1 MLLTLP
7 TFAQTASLSNLGTA
21 NDFNLFVFGNNQ
33 VNGHQ
38 DINGRVAVGG
48 NLTATAQLDF
58 ATSEPEGSS
67 VSLVVGGFF
76 QTNNGELHG
85 SQLVAGNVS
94 ASSNYHIH
102 GDLRSNGSISL
113 TNCQIEG
120 SVVYGTTLSR
130 SNTSI
135 SGSVSQGTTSLPFDF
150 GAVQTDLTARSV
162 SWFGLASTGTKSTQG
177 SKLTLTGNLP
187 GLNVFSVTTAEL
199 DQYNQL
205 TIYAQNGATVL
216 VNVSG
221 ASGTSNIKF
230 NLSGGISENRV
241 LVNYRQATN
250 LSFSGARVKGS
261 VLAPLAAVAMNG
273 YEQKGT
279 LVCASLSGNGKLD
292 EATFTG
298 SLPDGS
304 SGGNPTLASLTITPA
319 TVTGGTS
326 TTGTVALTAAAP
338 AGGATVTL
346 ASNNGAASTPASVT
360 IPAGATSANFT
371 ITTSSVTS
379 TTTVTISGTYAGVT
393 KTAGLTINAP
403 PAVTNLSLSP
413 IQVAGGSSSTGTVT
427 IAGLAPA
434 GGVTVSLSSNST
446 SATVPASVVVP
457 AGAASATFTVSTSS
471 VSAQT
476 TATISA
482 SANGGVA
489 TAQLIITSPTLLSLT
504 LSPTTV
510 KGGASSTGTVTL
522 SSPAPTGGLTVALT
536 TASPA
541 SVPGSVVVPAGAT
554 SATFTVAT
562 VAVATNTTATVT
574 GSAGGVSKSA
584 TLTVTAP
591 TLLSL
596 TLSPTS
602 VNAGEPSTGT
612 VTISDPAPSGGLTV
626 ALASSSTFAT
636 VPASVSIPAGA
647 TSATFAV
654 STSDVPATTTATI
667 TASLNGVNKSA
678 SLEIIYVPPTL
689 LSLTVAPATVKGG
702 QSSTGTVTISKAAP
716 AGGTTITLASDN
728 AAATT
733 PSSVTVAA
741 GATTATFTIST
752 VAVPANV
759 TATISASLGGVTKTA
774 PLTITAPKLL
784 TLTLNPTSV
793 DGGQSSTGTV
803 TISDPAPVGG
813 LSIGLT
819 SSNAAATTPASVTI
833 PAGATSADFTV
844 ATSVVTAETMATITG
859 TLNGD
864 SASAIL
870 TIRYI
875 PPTPKLTLTVSPNQL
890 LGGLTARGTVT
901 LVGNVAPTG
910 GMVIQLASSDSAATV
925 PATVTIP
932 AGETS
937 TSFDIP
943 TTVVLAQRVATLTAT
958 GNGGSATATLTILPA
973 PCVESASLV
982 QSISFATNPLIG
994 GREVTGTVTLTG
1006 PAVAGGQAILL
1017 ASNDPTLVPVPAAIF
1032 IEGGQTTGTFTINT
1046 APVNLMSWVTVSAGY
1061 HASVA
1066 SATLTLNPGPESGLV
1081 GGGGMGSDGP
1091 SLTPA
1096 ALAAGYRLVP
1106 FLSGFPPAQ
1115 LGYGFLSFTSSPDSS
1130 IIGLVGNIGQESIK
1144 LPNRNY
1150 LAYTDKLPYTTSG
1163 ILGVRSG
1170 DGLYQSDFDSGFW
1183 RIGTDGNRLSRLVA
1197 GGTIRGGA
1205 QDVNPNTGGILVSGQ
1220 FASGVLYPAV
1230 EVDVL
1235 TGEWHIVAPGQ
1246 GSGAGAAFSEDGSL
1260 LFRKQFS
1267 GIEILEYGTSAL
1279 LSFIAQGGHGIAV
1292 GTGSLTNMVYT
1303 MDHDL
1308 IQVNTATGEKTTIVQ
1323 GNGALGSQLPSY
1335 DGEGNL
1341 FLAYNDRAMRLY
1353 PPLGAYF
1360 GTRLPEQIITR
1371 DDKNASYAPLS
1382 LSGTNYSG
1390 DLANAAAFDLSGVV
1404 GGVQAAQ
1411 VLRAGAITHGFEG
1424 TLDAQLGVRSLLG
1437 GTITSYATPIPSVE
1451 KLASPYNYSQ
1461 SWALP
1466 EVFYPELRLALG
1478 GLYTLGLTD
1487 KASGICGTW
1496 LFGDTPNA
1504 SWPGGRNQLTLKLS
1518 PRGLPI
1524 TMPGRVVGLTLPR
1537 PSRPVR
1543 GPWEIWQ
1550 GQTLIASALAPNGW
1564 DVEDDHTIYAG
1575 VAVTVPGAANTATY
1589 EVRFV
1594 GAAAPRGGAGSFRV
1608 LASSAL
1614 APTLKPLALSSSS
1627 VVGGATVTALVELD
1641 APAPAGGATVALSS
1655 RGGGISHPDRVD
1667 IPAGATS
1674 ATFVISTQPGAAT
1687 ARIQA
1692 SYNGYRVARLRIDGG
1707 APLPPGLG
1715 LLSVIV
1721 APGMVIGGQ
1730 DTSLTATLSGPAPDG
1745 GVLVNL
1751 ASSGPEAILP
1761 AQLYVPEGATVAS
1774 TAVQTTQVA
1783 AATTLTLTGELNG
1796 TSKTAQLT
1804 LVGQITAPTVVI
1816 TSPEDGMTFRVP
1828 NRSLNIDIRAAATV
1842 GAGATLQKIELFA
1855 NGNKIASLYGQNP
1868 VIHTQNFTPGVYE
1881 LQARAVDSF
1890 GQASLSEKV
1899 TIYLNDSFFQT
1910 PRPQIRPR
1918 GGNYTGPQTIT
1929 ITVPNA
1935 GFDPWNPAIY
1945 YTLDGSDPAVNGLRY
1960 TGPFVI
1966 LSDTTVKAVA
1976 RFADWAMSPQAS
1988 ESYVISGGGG
1998 GPGADNLTA
2007 VITAPVD
2014 GGLITQPSQV
2024 TGTITSTNG
2033 AGWRLWYRLAG
2044 ETSWKPLASGM
2055 AAAGAQT
2062 ISTLFDPTLVLNGT
2076 YQLFLEA
2083 RTAGGTSASDLT
2095 SFIVEGNMKIGNF
2108 KLSFTD
2114 LVVPIAGIPIT
2125 VTRSYDTLDKRTGD
2139 FGVGWTLQ
2147 MSNIR
2152 LQKSVPIHD
2161 FWEERADAISVL
2173 GQPAFNFFFRQS
2185 KKHYITI
2192 TFPSGEVYR
2201 FAAVYSPQFQGLSP
2215 INAARLDW
2223 VPVGRTR
2230 GTLRPTAEIGQST
2243 TATNV
2248 LVAPLG
2254 GGVYNN
2260 PDWTAMELIGY
2271 GDGNGTSG
2279 EYEPTEFELTTLDG
2293 TVWIIDEKKGLVKV
2307 TEPNGNQVS
2316 FGPNGITSSNGVN
2329 VSLLR
2334 DGTGRITA
2342 ITDPMGK
2349 VMRYQID
2356 GRGDLTAF
2364 KDRMG
2369 NRTSFTYDVFH
2380 NLLTVNN
2387 PTGSERIS
2395 NQYNQ
2400 NNRWSTLSDG
2410 NGEALRFEYG
2420 IDDPNVADNIET
2432 ITNVLGHKTV
2442 VSRNNRGNVTSRI
2455 RYLGTRPITVSIDYT
2470 DPAHPDMP
2478 TEIVDAMGFAIRN
2491 EYGPLGELLRV
2502 SDGAGQTISTRTY
2515 DANGRLLTET
2525 RGDGVRVMAQTYDA
2539 KGNVATGTDALN
2551 NTWTFTRNAN
2561 GTLSQMIDPLGYVSR
2576 INYDSFGRVHQ
2587 TISPSGFVQILER
2600 NLNGAITAKEL
2611 TRSIWVSGNGGNA
2624 PRGPSLSPQLPWF
2637 LGQPVLVP
2645 IQSRS
2650 EYSRDAN
2657 NRVEDVTFPDGSTS
2671 SVLYD
2676 PDGRVQKV
2684 KDVIGRFVEYVWDKN
2699 GLPKTIKLPNGMEIG
2714 ATHDPLGRRET
2725 ATDRLG
2731 RRTNYTWDAL
2741 GRLTDVALFTTD
2753 GVKREHYEYN
2763 DNGDLV
2769 LSRDAL
2775 NRETTISYTYY
2786 TNGKP
2791 QIVVVRDP
2799 QGRTQTT
2806 RYSYWGDVE
2815 SITDGAGRKVSYE
2828 YDAKGR
2834 TSAVIANDSSR
2845 TRYEYDANDNVTAVV
2860 LPSGRRFTYTYSG
2873 ERQLTSTT
2881 DPGNLKTTF
2890 HSDELGNVLSYT
2902 DALNRTT
2909 MFQYDASGYLSGRR
2923 LPMGQGETIVNR
2935 PDGKPLAHTDFRG
2948 RTTTFTYGDTSQS
2961 FLTRITPDPFLN
2973 EPSIVTDYDIE
2984 GKPLTVQRGNI
2995 TNSFGYDAFGRVR
3008 RTTGPTG
3015 SLFYE
3020 YDLVDRLTRS
3030 VTPNG
3035 QTTYSYDNS
3044 DLLTGTV
3051 DTSGALGYNY
3061 DSGGRLT
3068 SMSRS
3073 NGMATVYGY
3082 NDRGNVTQVAHSV
3095 FGLAPI
3101 LYEYDADSRRTRVQ
3115 ESTGTTVY
3123 GYDDSGRLTSENH
3136 SARGMIEYV
3145 YDNAHNRRRKITP
3158 QGTFVYNYN
3167 DNDELLQITAPS
3179 GFQTTYD
3186 YDLNGSCI
3194 RAGLI
3199 PLAYD
3204 SLGALV
3210 QAGQTTFGY
3219 DALGTR
3225 YTQTTQSGTTSYL
3238 ADITGMSQVVEE
3250 YTGLGGNFLK
3260 ARYGPG
3266 TMTRNGATSWF
3277 VTNGSGSTGA
3287 LTDNSGSITDS
3298 FVYDAFG
3305 SPTRLTGNTPTSL
3318 LYGGQEF
3325 DESTGLYFLR
3335 ARYYDAQAGRFLAR
3349 DPVMGYPN
3357 NPLTLNGYNYAGA
3370 DPVNNSDFSGL
3381 DYTLTEGMTVLGMVN
3396 SVRGMLGGLPSFMG
3410 DVSSGAYDHPKT
3422 QEQALANAEHLM
3434 SATLGT
3440 LADTIQGVTPLL
3452 SGALRLI
3459 NVATM
3464 TYIEERDALDTLF
3477 DPYADAE
3484 AKMFASLAIAS
3495 RTASFAV
3502 ESVLEFA
3509 ANGVDGAMDMAIKSW
3524 DTAMGDGTA
3533 EYLLNSPIDMGRQV
3547 KKYTYGSGD
3556 MKAVHVS
3563 RGVGDPY
3570 EREGLCEKND
3580 CFVAGTKV
3588 LMGNGQG
3595 KPIEQ
3600 IQVGE
3605 QVYSFNPSTGKLEA
3619 QKVTE
3624 TFVSI
3629 VSELRE
3635 VHIGDSVYLVT
3646 PDHPFLTNKGWVTAE
3661 ALGIGTQIIT
3671 RAGPSA
3677 TTTRVRDNKVI
3688 SAQDPL
3694 NRTVLF
3700 GYDIDASGFRVYN
3713 IEVQNLHNYVVNR
3726 KSEKGLKE
3734 QSRGQDDYWNVVHNP
3749 GRKAA
3754 YGAGWT
3760 GAGMSATRRD
3770 GLPTTAGIY
3779 HIKNASTGEE
3789 YIGKAVNVK
3798 TRLTAKKHTNARDL
3812 MDKGSDQDVSVNVYP
3827 VTFAGQAA
3835 SDPHHSI
3842 LVAEQTIMDQF
3853 KVIPKNHPW
3862 KNDIVS
3868 LSPSKLNKYRH
3879 LMPHIGPL
3887 GAY

>member
-1 MLLTLP
+1 MLPAEKRAGYTQSNRRDEIRRRCHVGLPLTVIVAVFSVLLFALP
-7 TFAQTASLSNLGTA
+7 TLAQTTSNLGVA
-21 NDFNLFVFGNNQ
+21 NDYNLFIFQNVTSSNSDTEGRLAIGGDATFSNYDFAGHIGNYTGTNVVVGGKYETTGGQ
-33 VNGHQ
+33 LHGTGVVNGIVKLHNPTVYGDVKGNQ
-38 DINGRVAVGG
+38 SVAFDQYGTVNGNVKYGTTYSKGNTTVSGTASAGTTALPFSFSTEQS
-48 NLTATAQLDF
+48 NLTALSTSLKNLTANGTVTYQYGGLTLVGTS
-58 ATSEPEGSS
+58 ATRNVFNVP
-67 VSLVVGGFF
+67 
-76 QTNNGELHG
+76 G
-85 SQLVAGNVS
+85 SQLNNCNSFVLQVPAGSTVVVNV
-94 ASSNYHIH
+94 N
-102 GDLRSNGSISL
+102 
-113 TNCQIEG
+113 
-120 SVVYGTTLSR
+120 GTTDR
-130 SNTSI
+130 M
-135 SGSVSQGTTSLPFDF
+135 QYF
-150 GAVQTDLTARSV
+150 GFSYTGAAR
-162 SWFGLASTGTKSTQG
+162 
-177 SKLTLTGNLP
+177 N
-187 GLNVFSVTTAEL
+187 
-199 DQYNQL
+199 Y
-205 TIYAQNGATVL
+205 VL
-216 VNVSG
+216 
-221 ASGTSNIKF
+221 F
-230 NLSGGISENRV
+230 NFH
-241 LVNYRQATN
+241 QATS
-250 LSFSGARVKGS
+250 LSFSGIGIEGS
-261 VLAPLAAVAMNG
+261 VLAPLAAVTFSNG
-273 YEQKGT
+273 NLNGT
-279 LVCASLSGNGKLD
+279 LIANSM
-292 EATFTG
+292 TG
-298 SLPDGS
+298 SGQFNWYPFLGNLGLGGGGS
-304 SGGNPTLASLTITPA
+304 SPALASLTITPA

-326 TTGTVALTAAAP
+326 TIGTVALTAAAP

-346 ASNNGAASTPASVT
+346 ASNNGAASAPASVT
-360 IPAGATSANFT
+360 IPAGASSANFT
-371 ITTSSVTS
+371 INTSSVTS

-393 KTAGLTINAP
+393 KTAGLIINAP

-413 IQVAGGSSSTGTVT
+413 IQVVGGSSSTGTVT

-471 VSAQT
+471 VAAQT

-482 SANGGVA
+482 SANSGVA

-522 SSPAPTGGLTVALT
+522 SSPAPTGGLSVSLT

-554 SATFTVAT
+554 SATFTVTT
-562 VAVATNTTATVT
+562 VAVAINTTATVT

-596 TLSPTS
+596 TLSPAS

-626 ALASSSTFAT
+626 TLASSSTFAT
-636 VPASVSIPAGA
+636 VPANVSIPAGA

-654 STSDVPATTTATI
+654 STSDVPATTTATV
-667 TASLNGVNKSA
+667 TGSLNGVNKSA
-678 SLEIIYVPPTL
+678 SLEIVYVPPTL

-793 DGGQSSTGTV
+793 EGGQSSTGTV
-803 TISDPAPVGG
+803 TISDPAPSGG
-813 LSIGLT
+813 LTVALA

-844 ATSVVTAETMATITG
+844 ATSVVTAETMAIITG

-864 SASAIL
+864 SASATL

-937 TSFDIP
+937 ASFDIP

-982 QSISFATNPLIG
+982 QSISFATNPIIG
-994 GREVTGTVTLTG
+994 GREVKGTVTLTG

-1066 SATLTLNPGPESGLV
+1066 SATLTLNPGPESGSV

-1130 IIGLVGNIGQESIK
+1130 IIGLVGNVGQESIK

-1170 DGLYQSDFDSGFW
+1170 DGLYQNDFDSGFW

-1205 QDVNPNTGGILVSGQ
+1205 QDANPNTGGILVSGQ

-1230 EVDVL
+1230 EVDIL

-1404 GGVQAAQ
+1404 GGIQAAQ

-1504 SWPGGRNQLTLKLS
+1504 SWPGSRNQLTLKLS

-1627 VVGGATVTALVELD
+1627 VAGGATVTALVELD

-1721 APGMVIGGQ
+1721 APGIVIGGQ

-1745 GVLVNL
+1745 GLLVNL

-1783 AATTLTLTGELNG
+1783 TTTNLILTGELNG

-1804 LVGQITAPTVVI
+1804 LVGQVTAPTVVI
-1816 TSPEDGMTFRVP
+1816 TAPEDGMTFRVP
-1828 NRSLNIDIRAAATV
+1828 NRSLNIGIRAAATV

-1855 NGNKIASLYGQNP
+1855 NGNKIATIYGQNP

-1929 ITVPNA
+1929 ITVPNP
-1935 GFDPWNPAIY
+1935 GFDPWNPVIY

-1976 RFADWAMSPQAS
+1976 RFADWAVSPQAS

-1998 GPGADNLTA
+1998 GPGDDNLTA
-2007 VITAPVD
+2007 VITAPAD
-2014 GGLITQPSQV
+2014 GNTITQPSQV

-2044 ETSWKPLASGM
+2044 EITWQPLASGM
-2055 AAAGAQT
+2055 AAPGAQT
-2062 ISTLFDPTLVLNGT
+2062 ISTRFDPTLVLNGT

-2083 RTAGGTSASDLT
+2083 RTVRGNTASDLT

-2161 FWEERADAISVL
+2161 FWEERADQFDLL
-2173 GQPAFNFFFRQS
+2173 GTPAYNFFFRQS

-2230 GTLRPTAEIGQST
+2230 GSLRPTAEIGQNPN
-2243 TATNV
+2243 ATNV

-2254 GGVYNN
+2254 GGFYNN
-2260 PDWTAMELIGY
+2260 PDWTDMELIGY

-2307 TEPNGNQVS
+2307 TEPNGHALTY
-2316 FGPNGITSSNGVN
+2316 GPNGIVSNLGLGVTF
-2329 VSLLR
+2329 LR
-2334 DGTGRITA
+2334 DGAGRITS
-2342 ITDPMGK
+2342 ITDPNGN
-2349 VMRYQID
+2349 VLRYQID
-2356 GRGDLTAF
+2356 GNGDLTGF
-2364 KDRMG
+2364 TDRENKTTTFG
-2369 NRTSFTYDVFH
+2369 YAAGH
-2380 NLLTVNN
+2380 NLSFMRDTRGVNLLRNDFSDTGRLVLT
-2387 PTGSERIS
+2387 RDA
-2395 NQYNQ
+2395 QDFA
-2400 NNRWSTLSDG
+2400 ST
-2410 NGEALRFEYG
+2410 FVHG
-2420 IDDPNVADNIET
+2420 IDDPTVPDNQEI
-2432 ITNVLGHKTV
+2432 VRDRLGNRMV
-2442 VSRNNRGNVTSRI
+2442 QSFDGRGNIVGVTRF
-2455 RYLGTRPITVSIDYT
+2455 LKLPNGTERPISTSSDFADPNWPDKPTSTTDALGGTTTYEYDNNGYLIKVTDALGNSKTATFDAAGRPLTVT
-2470 DPAHPDMP
+2470 DA
-2478 TEIVDAMGFAIRN
+2478 
-2491 EYGPLGELLRV
+2491 LGNTTV
-2502 SDGAGQTISTRTY
+2502 K
-2515 DANGRLLTET
+2515 
-2525 RGDGVRVMAQTYDA
+2525 TYDA
-2539 KGNVATGTDALN
+2539 KGNL
-2551 NTWTFTRNAN
+2551 
-2561 GTLSQMIDPLGYVSR
+2561 
-2576 INYDSFGRVHQ
+2576 
-2587 TISPSGFVQILER
+2587 
-2600 NLNGAITAKEL
+2600 L
-2611 TRSIWVSGNGGNA
+2611 T
-2624 PRGPSLSPQLPWF
+2624 
-2637 LGQPVLVP
+2637 
-2645 IQSRS
+2645 
-2650 EYSRDAN
+2650 
-2657 NRVEDVTFPDGSTS
+2657 TT
-2671 SVLYD
+2671 
-2676 PDGRVQKV
+2676 
-2684 KDVIGRFVEYVWDKN
+2684 
-2699 GLPKTIKLPNGMEIG
+2699 
-2714 ATHDPLGRRET
+2714 
-2725 ATDRLG
+2725 
-2731 RRTNYTWDAL
+2731 DAL
-2741 GRLTDVALFTTD
+2741 GRTTTNAYDAQGRLTSAT
-2753 GVKREHYEYN
+2753 
-2763 DNGDLV
+2763 
-2769 LSRDAL
+2769 DAL
-2775 NRETTISYTYY
+2775 GSTRSYTYDVLGRVLTDTDPLGHTVTY
-2786 TNGKP
+2786 TYDALGRRLTESMPRTNAQGM
-2791 QIVVVRDP
+2791 VETLTTGYTYDNE
-2799 QGRTQTT
+2799 GRTILVLPPDGTNTRTT
-2806 RYSYWGDVE
+2806 YDGD
-2815 SITDGAGRKVSYE
+2815 GRVVFTYDQVGRRTE
-2828 YDAKGR
+2828 YQYTARGQQ
-2834 TSAVIANDSSR
+2834 SAVIRPDGTVSL
-2845 TRYEYDANDNVTAVV
+2845 TRYDAEGRVDETQTPRGLITKNFYDSLGRTVRMEHRNLAGAVLDASTTTYNDASEVVASTDARGFTTTYQYDAVGRQTRATDVLGNFSTPVYNINGWMTSSTDALGRVSTMVYDALGRVTSSTSPVGTSTSEYDEIGRVVKTIDPAGRVTQSVYDRMNRV
-2860 LPSGRRFTYTYSG
+2860 TKVIDSGGF
-2873 ERQLTSTT
+2873 E
-2881 DPGNLKTTF
+2881 TTF
-2890 HSDELGNVLSYT
+2890 GYDELGQKIRQT
-2902 DALNRTT
+2902 DANGHST
-2909 MFQYDASGYLSGRR
+2909 FFAYDNMGRMVAR
-2923 LPMGQGETIVNR
+2923 QLPMGQVETSAYLI
-2935 PDGKPLAHTDFRG
+2935 DGRLATHTDFNNHTTTYNYDAPTGRLLSKVGYNGESVTYSYMTDGLLNSATRNGTLTTTYGYDVFG
-2948 RTTTFTYGDTSQS
+2948 RTTSIASPAGTISYGYDVAGNRTSMVLPSATIGFEYDELGRMKAVVHPGGGKTRYTYNAVGNRASKILANGLTTTYGYDNGNRLVAVNNPIGSS
-2961 FLTRITPDPFLN
+2961 FAYTLDA
-2973 EPSIVTDYDIE
+2973 S
-2984 GKPLTVQRGNI
+2984 GKRLSVV
-2995 TNSFGYDAFGRVR
+2995 D
-3008 RTTGPTG
+3008 
-3015 SLFYE
+3015 SL
-3020 YDLVDRLTRS
+3020 LGT
-3030 VTPNG
+3030 
-3035 QTTYSYDNS
+3035 TTYSYDG
-3044 DLLTGTV
+3044 L
-3051 DTSGALGYNY
+3051 
-3061 DSGGRLT
+3061 GRLT
-3068 SMSRS
+3068 GESGPAGNIGYSYDAVGNRQS
-3073 NGMATVYGY
+3073 KTVNGVSVGY
-3082 NDRGNVTQVAHSV
+3082 TYDANDRMLS
-3095 FGLAPI
+3095 
-3101 LYEYDADSRRTRVQ
+3101 E
-3115 ESTGTTVY
+3115 GT
-3123 GYDDSGRLTSENH
+3123 
-3136 SARGMIEYV
+3136 
-3145 YDNAHNRRRKITP
+3145 K
-3158 QGTFVYNYN
+3158 
-3167 DNDELLQITAPS
+3167 
-3179 GFQTTYD
+3179 
-3186 YDLNGSCI
+3186 
-3194 RAGLI
+3194 
-3199 PLAYD
+3199 
-3204 SLGALV
+3204 
-3210 QAGQTTFGY
+3210 TFGY
-3219 DALGTR
+3219 DGNGNTTSADGQTLTYDFENRLVSTTGGTSGATQYVYDASGNRIQRIVGGSVSSYLVDTLGGYGNVVEERGGLIGNLVARYDYGVDLARMDRAGIGGGTR
-3225 YTQTTQSGTTSYL
+3225 YYL
-3238 ADITGMSQVVEE
+3238 HD
-3250 YTGLGGNFLK
+3250 GLGSVVALSDP
-3260 ARYGPG
+3260 A
-3266 TMTRNGATSWF
+3266 GA
-3277 VTNGSGSTGA
+3277 VTDRWG
-3287 LTDNSGSITDS
+3287 
-3298 FVYDAFG
+3298 YDAYG
-3305 SPTRLTGNTPTSL
+3305 NPTRLEGTTTNPFL
-3318 LYGGQEF
+3318 FNGQQYDSE
-3325 DESTGLYFLR
+3325 EGLYFLR
-3335 ARYYDAQAGRFLAR
+3335 ARYYAPSQGRFLTH
-3349 DPVMGYPN
+3349 DPLMGNSGDPQSLHRY
-3357 NPLTLNGYNYAGA
+3357 LYANA
-3370 DPVNNSDFSGL
+3370 DPVNFTDPTGMFSLGETLATADLAPGVRALVGTVHGMLAGQLMGSIYAAGRYSILKYDPMAVMLEAALAGL
-3381 DYTLTEGMTVLGMVN
+3381 QGTVIGGVLGGVTAYVSSVAPIAGTGISIVAGIAGVAYQGSAVAEDLGNYDVTGDRRFKSAAAWDALWGAFAVKGIFDSLSTIGCFTEDATVTYFIAGSPMEHSGSIKDLVRAWESGASI
-3396 SVRGMLGGLPSFMG
+3396 SVRARDEKSGKEEVCKVTNAWERTVT
-3410 DVSSGAYDHPKT
+3410 DVVTVEFADKVTSKAVEVLT
-3422 QEQALANAEHLM
+3422 
-3434 SATLGT
+3434 GT
-3440 LADTIQGVTPLL
+3440 L
-3452 SGALRLI
+3452 
-3459 NVATM
+3459 
-3464 TYIEERDALDTLF
+3464 E
-3477 DPYADAE
+3477 
-3484 AKMFASLAIAS
+3484 
-3495 RTASFAV
+3495 
-3502 ESVLEFA
+3502 
-3509 ANGVDGAMDMAIKSW
+3509 
-3524 DTAMGDGTA
+3524 
-3533 EYLLNSPIDMGRQV
+3533 
-3547 KKYTYGSGD
+3547 
-3556 MKAVHVS
+3556 
-3563 RGVGDPY
+3563 
-3570 EREGLCEKND
+3570 
-3580 CFVAGTKV
+3580 
-3588 LMGNGQG
+3588 
-3595 KPIEQ
+3595 
-3600 IQVGE
+3600 
-3605 QVYSFNPSTGKLEA
+3605 
-3619 QKVTE
+3619 
-3624 TFVSI
+3624 
-3629 VSELRE
+3629 
-3635 VHIGDSVYLVT
+3635 
-3646 PDHPFLTNKGWVTAE
+3646 HPFMTPNGWIGMGS
-3661 ALGIGTQIIT
+3661 LGIGTEILT
-3671 RAGPSA
+3671 RAGP
-3677 TTTRVRDNKVI
+3677 RLMVRSTIRQHFENGVKVYNFTVDGKHTYFVGNLLGGYWVHNADCSGETSSTLAGKVI
-3688 SAQDPL
+3688 HKRIADAR
-3694 NRTVLF
+3694 RT
-3700 GYDIDASGFRVYN
+3700 SGNWDLVSQPITTISGDEITVPYA
-3713 IEVQNLHNYVVNR
+3713 VD
-3726 KSEKGLKE
+3726 LKT
-3734 QSRGQDDYWNVVHNP
+3734 GQP
-3749 GRKAA
+3749 R
-3754 YGAGWT
+3754 AG
-3760 GAGMSATRRD
+3760 TR
-3770 GLPTTAGIY
+3770 Y
-3779 HIKNASTGEE
+3779 Q
-3789 YIGKAVNVK
+3789 KAVPDAVSYSQEIIVDDKPFGRNI
-3798 TRLTAKKHTNARDL
+3798 ARDRQEMIRNIKAYEIRTGKL
-3812 MDKGSDQDVSVNVYP
+3812 PKEIQIHYYNPDGSLNNIKVYFP
-3827 VTFAGQAA
+3827 
-3835 SDPHHSI
+3835 SDFLP
-3842 LVAEQTIMDQF
+3842 
-3853 KVIPKNHPW
+3853 
-3862 KNDIVS
+3862 
-3868 LSPSKLNKYRH
+3868 
-3879 LMPHIGPL
+3879 
-3887 GAY
+3887 